1 MAEFQTLRQG
11 RFEFEIGAE
20 DRRLLHE
27 LALQKH
33 ERRRRH
39 SRSPASMADLL
50 IPWMKAWCRRPRR
63 LARVGIEGQPV
74 RVDCRTSFPQERVC
88 QEFASKLIA
97 RGEKNLSAVLRAIV
111 REYIEPRRGELKAA
125 AAEREA
131 AAAERERRERRAAK
145 QRQYRARFDQDGV
158 ADAIEL
164 FLPELGEHYK
174 RRAVEQLDRDARALT
189 KLGLLVADHFAAVM
203 NAKERLNPHPRA
215 VDEKRQFADDL
226 VRVLGFA
233 LAQPSETRS
242 LSELGSTGR
251 RWQSRARPSGS

>member
-1 MAEFQTLRQG
+1 MAEFQTLRVG
-11 RFEFEIGAE
+11 RIQFKIGAE
-20 DRRLLHE
+20 DRRLLDE
-27 LALQKH
+27 LVLQEPKRQG
-33 ERRRRH
+33 RR
-39 SRSPASMADLL
+39 RSPASIADVL
-50 IPWMKAWCRRPRR
+50 IPLIKAWCWRPRLFTGVR
-63 LARVGIEGQPV
+63 IEGQPV
-74 RVDCRTSFPQERVC
+74 RVDCRTSVPQERVC
-88 QEFASKLIA
+88 QEFASKLKA